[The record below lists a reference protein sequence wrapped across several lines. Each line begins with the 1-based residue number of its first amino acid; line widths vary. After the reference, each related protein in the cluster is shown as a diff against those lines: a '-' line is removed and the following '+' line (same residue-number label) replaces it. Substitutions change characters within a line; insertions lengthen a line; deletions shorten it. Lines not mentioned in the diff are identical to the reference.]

1 MARKTS
7 WIATIGGLAV
17 IAAALTC
24 FGKDKNAAKKR
35 VLFFTQSAG
44 HRHGVVR
51 RPLTGEISHAEK
63 IFKKIATKAG
73 YEVSLSQDYHD
84 LGKKDHFEKYDAIVT
99 YTSGDPKIDRAALME
114 WVRAGGAFMGIHA
127 STDSFKDDPA
137 YVKFIG
143 AAFKTHAPGNKE
155 VTIKVE
161 DPNHPATKMLGSEWK
176 IVDEIYQFNGFV
188 RDNVHMLLSIDMDKT
203 NLKQQKM
210 ERGKYYPVSWTRAEG
225 KGRVFYTS
233 LGHREDVWTNP
244 VYQQHLLGGLAWA
257 LRCGESK
264 CSAAGTQR

>member
-1 MARKTS
+1 MVRETG

-17 IAAALTC
+17 MAVALTC
-24 FGKDKNAAKKR
+24 FGEDKKAARKKI
-35 VLFFTQSAG
+35 LFFTQSDEF
-44 HRHGVVR
+44 RHSVVR
-51 RPLTGEISHAEK
+51 RPLTGELSHAEK
-63 IFKKIATKAG
+63 IFKKIATEAG
-73 YEVSLSQDYHD
+73 YKVDLSQDFHD
-84 LGKKDHFEKYDAIVT
+84 LQKGNLADYAAIVT
-99 YTSGDPKIDRAALME
+99 YTSGNPKIAKEALME

-127 STDSFKDDPA
+127 STDTFKNDPA

-155 VTIKVE
+155 VTIKID
-161 DPNHPATKMLGSEWK
+161 DPNNPATKMLAGEWK
-176 IVDEIYQFNGFV
+176 IVDEIYHFKGFV

-210 ERGKYYPVSWTRAEG
+210 EKGKFYPVAWTRTEG

-244 VYQQHLLGGLAWA
+244 VYQKHLLGGLAWV
-257 LRCGESK
+257 L
-264 CSAAGTQR
+264 AGDKGK